1 MPTGRSKQESTRR
14 DANDARKNR
23 RKAGKRRRGKAV
35 AAHCTRCNQRPA
47 EPGPDD
53 VRPLLPPAVLRRP
66 GLPPA
71 RRPGRR
77 VVRSLQPRRFRI
89 GAPR

>member
-1 MPTGRSKQESTRR
+1 MPTGRSKQETTRR

-47 EPGPDD
+47 EPGQTMCL
-53 VRPLLPPAVLRRP
+53 RCYRLPFCAGLDCRQRVDQAGALCEACSRAVF
-66 GLPPA
+66 G
-71 RRPGRR
+71 
-77 VVRSLQPRRFRI
+77 
-89 GAPR
+89 